1 MAKKKI
7 PKRKAEFT
15 YRGYKMAE
23 LKKMDIE
30 QMAELF
36 PARVRRKLKRGL
48 TDEEKLFL
56 RKIHEDKPIRT
67 HLRGMIV
74 LPEMVG
80 LNIGIHDGQ
89 NFVRVDVQPEMLG
102 HYLGEFAM
110 TRKKI
115 AHGSAGIGAT
125 KSSKYIP
132 LK

>member
-1 MAKKKI
+1 
-7 PKRKAEFT
+7 
-15 YRGYKMAE
+15 MAE